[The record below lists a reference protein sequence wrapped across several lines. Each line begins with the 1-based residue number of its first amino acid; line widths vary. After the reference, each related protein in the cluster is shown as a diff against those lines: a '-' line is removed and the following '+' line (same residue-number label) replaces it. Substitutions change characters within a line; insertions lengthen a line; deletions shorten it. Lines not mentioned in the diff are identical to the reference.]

1 MSYSRSLSVEDPKTT
16 LAGNELSDT
25 MKQQLAY
32 SQKLGY
38 PFQQQ
43 QQQQNTH
50 SFIDT
55 EPWTSR
61 ERTPLDTAPLPRTL
75 ADAFRV
81 KSRAVVVTEAVKPF
95 RVADVNL
102 CWEKLC
108 GYTYCEAKGKTLGS
122 LLQGPETD
130 VVSATAL
137 IAKLFQ
143 GEEAGTTLINYTKE
157 GRRFVNRIRV
167 GPLMDEVG
175 NVTHFVGILQ
185 EIASGALFT
194 RHEQLL

>member
-1 MSYSRSLSVEDPKTT
+1 MSYSRSFSVEDPKAT
-16 LAGNELSDT
+16 LVRNELSDN
-25 MKQQLAY
+25 MNQQLAY

-43 QQQQNTH
+43 QNTH
-50 SFIDT
+50 SFLNV

-167 GPLMDEVG
+167 GPLMDDVG

-185 EIASGALFT
+185 EIASGT
-194 RHEQLL
+194 RFASQE